1 MDGMREVNER
11 KICMTKLSINRSNG
25 LWLLPILFALFA
37 LNAAADTLSFA
48 AVQIDPSYNPPF
60 PPPPGTNS
68 ASYSAVVNGATNS
81 ASANLGTGFLGV
93 LNAGTDVT
101 TPGVYETIAQLGDTI
116 TATGSASGLSGLNLG
131 VNISENGTTSFSD
144 SSGNFSWL
152 WVYMFTP
159 GTFDQSQF
167 TSPGNVLISRGYLL
181 GNGTN
186 TNIADALFTA
196 NDVAVDGVFGD
207 GPNTIPLQI
216 PFNTIGSNFQIELV
230 LGSAELVSGGSP
242 TWSAD
247 FMDPINVTLSAP
259 AGVTLTSASG
269 LLPGTV
275 GAVPEPSSLPL
286 AAAMIAMIVFALE
299 VKRRRKTT

>member
-1 MDGMREVNER
+1 
-11 KICMTKLSINRSNG
+11 MTKFNITRG
-25 LWLLPILFALFA
+25 DGVWLLPILFAFFTF
-37 LNAAADTLSFA
+37 NAAADTLSFA
-48 AVQIDPSYNPPF
+48 YVELPGTYSPAF

-68 ASYSAVVNGATNS
+68 ASFTGTLNGATNS
-81 ASANLGTGFLGV
+81 AAANLATGMLGV
-93 LNAGTDVT
+93 LNAGNSVT

-116 TATGSASGLSGLNLG
+116 TATGSASGLSGLDLG
-131 VNISENGTTSFSD
+131 VNISEKSTTSFSD

-159 GTFDQSQF
+159 GTFNQSQF
-167 TSPGNVLISRGYLL
+167 TTPGNVLISRGYLL

-186 TNIADALFTA
+186 TNIADALFAA
-196 NDVAVDGVFGD
+196 NDVAVDGTFGD
-207 GPNTIPLQI
+207 GTNTIPLQI

-230 LGSAELVSGGSP
+230 LGSAEDVTGIGSP

-247 FMDPINVTLSAP
+247 FLDPLNVTLSAP

-286 AAAMIAMIVFALE
+286 VAAMIAMVIIALE
-299 VKRRRKTT
+299 AKRRRKTASRRGD

>member
-1 MDGMREVNER
+1 V
-11 KICMTKLSINRSNG
+11 
-25 LWLLPILFALFA
+25 LPILFAFFT
-37 LNAAADTLSFA
+37 LNAAGDTLSFA
-48 AVQIDPSYNPPF
+48 AVELCPSNVPAF
-60 PPPPGTNS
+60 PPPAGTTS
-68 ASYSAVVNGATNS
+68 ASLSGIINGATNS
-81 ASANLGTGFLGV
+81 ASANLATGFLGV
-93 LNAGTDVT
+93 LNAGTDAT

-131 VNISENGTTSFSD
+131 VNISENSTTSFSD

-167 TSPGNVLISRGYLL
+167 TTPGNVLISRGYLL

-186 TNIADALFTA
+186 TNIADALFAA

-207 GPNTIPLQI
+207 GQNTIPLQI

-230 LGSAELVSGGSP
+230 LGSAEDVGLGSP

-247 FMDPINVTLSAP
+247 FMDPINVSLSAP
-259 AGVTLTSASG
+259 DGVTLTSASG
-269 LLPGTV
+269 LLPGTQ

-286 AAAMIAMIVFALE
+286 AAAMIAMVIFTLE
-299 VKRRRKTT
+299 AKRRRKTT

>member
-1 MDGMREVNER
+1 MKNN
-11 KICMTKLSINRSNG
+11 LSQFRLLPINRSG
-25 LWLLPILFALFA
+25 GVWLLPILFALST
-37 LNAAADTLSFA
+37 LNAVGDTLSFA
-48 AVQIDPSYNPPF
+48 AVQLDPSYVPAF
-60 PPPPGTNS
+60 PPPPGTTS
-68 ASYSAVVNGATNS
+68 ASFSGVINGATNS
-81 ASANLGTGFLGV
+81 AAASLATGMLGV
-93 LNAGTDVT
+93 LNAGIDVT

-152 WVYMFTP
+152 WVYMFAP
-159 GTFDQSQF
+159 GTFDQSVF
-167 TSPGNVLISRGYLL
+167 TSNPGDVLVSRGYLL

-186 TNIADALFTA
+186 TSIADALFAA

-247 FMDPINVTLSAP
+247 FMDPINVSLSAP
-259 AGVTLTSASG
+259 NGVTLTSASG
-269 LLPGTV
+269 VLPGTQV
-275 GAVPEPSSLPL
+275 VPEPSSLL
-286 AAAMIAMIVFALE
+286 SAASIFALVIFTLE
-299 VKRRRKTT
+299 AKRRRKTT